1 MYGRP
6 RLLPTKPVCFRRDIF
21 RLSREIRRTCENCW
35 RQGSRH
41 IFAHGARRHRVD
53 VVRHCSAHA
62 RSLSRP
68 LEGSVRFEWF
78 SSAQW
83 ARKWAVVFQ
92 TKVRKQGT
100 TSTPLQ
106 STVTS
111 GPDHISVTMDSLHCK
126 TRNTKLGLPS
136 GSRRYPDIAKP

>member
-1 MYGRP
+1 MSFYVVFPPWCIGCDRTLYCMYGHP
-6 RLLPTKPVCFRRDIF
+6 RLLPLKPVCFRRDIF

-68 LEGSVRFEWF
+68 LEGNVRFEWF

-83 ARKWAVVFQ
+83 AQKWAVVFQ
-92 TKVRKQGT
+92 TT
-100 TSTPLQ
+100 
-106 STVTS
+106 
-111 GPDHISVTMDSLHCK
+111 CK
-126 TRNTKLGLPS
+126 CAHRVQQHASATNYYLGARS
-136 GSRRYPDIAKP
+136 YKCDDG